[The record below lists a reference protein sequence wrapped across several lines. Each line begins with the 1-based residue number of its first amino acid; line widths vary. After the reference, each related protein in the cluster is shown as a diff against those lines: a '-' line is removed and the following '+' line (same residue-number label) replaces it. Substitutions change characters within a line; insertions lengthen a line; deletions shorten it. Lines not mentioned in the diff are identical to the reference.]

1 MNHGINYILLGYGE
15 KMKKRERACSRE
27 KVIVKERLK
36 GKPSIL
42 RNNKG

>member
-1 MNHGINYILLGYGE
+1 MNHKLYIIRIWGKNG
-15 KMKKRERACSRE
+15 KKESACSRE